1 MNTNKYQILAVDD
14 EQEMREELNAI
25 LKDDFIVT
33 TANDGEAGLKQLIKN
48 DFDIAIID
56 LKMPKMDG
64 LELIKQIKAKNI
76 QIPLVLLT
84 GKGGVQDAFEA
95 SKLGVDK
102 WVEKSSLNIDD
113 FIKILLEL
121 VQKIPDYHSTYHSTV
136 KTLTLK
142 NFTAFSNETFE
153 FSPQLN
159 IFIGENATGKTHIL
173 KSCYATLS
181 AVAERNLV
189 DINPDLGT
197 LNVDLSDKFFR
208 VFRPDFLN
216 NLIRYQQEQ
225 AEIQLSFEN
234 PECDLQLF
242 LQKKED
248 KIQLQHLPAKYI
260 NKTPVYISTREM
272 LGIYQNFQA
281 IYDKHYMRLD
291 ETWRDVCVALGGLEL
306 RQIDERLQTI
316 VNKIEEFIGGKLE
329 LDKNGNFYLNTPQK
343 GRLEAQLI
351 SEGQRKL
358 AMLSRLIQTNALQNG
373 YLFWDEPEAN
383 LNPHFIKEIAP
394 ILLELSKHG
403 VQVFIATHSLF
414 LLREIEICLTE
425 EQYKKVQVR
434 WFGLQLDKETNN
446 TVVTQA
452 NDIDDIGDITAS
464 EEQLMQSVRFMRSNR

>member
-1 MNTNKYQILAVDD
+1 MNTNKYRVLAVDD
-14 EQEMREELNAI
+14 EQEMREELNAS

-33 TANDGEAGLKQLIKN
+33 TANDGEAGLKQLIEN

-56 LKMPKMDG
+56 LHMPKMDG
-64 LELIKQIKAKNI
+64 LELLKQIKAKNI
-76 QIPLVLLT
+76 QLPIVMLT
-84 GKGGVQDAFEA
+84 GKGGIQDAFEA

-102 WVEKSSLNIDD
+102 WVEKSSLDIDD
-113 FIKILLEL
+113 FIKTLLEL
-121 VQKIPDYHSTYHSTV
+121 VRKSPDYRPTV

-181 AVAERNLV
+181 AIAERIL
-189 DINPDLGT
+189 IEKTPSLER
-197 LNVDLSDKFFR
+197 LSLDLSDKFFR

-225 AEIQLSFEN
+225 AEIQLNFEN

-248 KIQLQHLPAKYI
+248 SIQLQQLPAKFVS
-260 NKTPVYISTREM
+260 KTPVYISTREM

-306 RQIDERLQTI
+306 RQIDERLQVI

-351 SEGQRKL
+351 SEGQRKV
-358 AMLSRLIQTNALQNG
+358 AMLVQLIQNNALQNG

-383 LNPHFIKEIAP
+383 LNPHLIKGIAP

-434 WFGLQLDKETNN
+434 WFGLQEDEN
-446 TVVTQA
+446 TV
-452 NDIDDIGDITAS
+452 DIEQGTDVSEIGDITALD
-464 EEQLMQSVRFMRSNR
+464 EELSQSVRFMRSKI